1 MIHDEDDDDEDDD
14 EDDDDCEMM
23 HERLILYLL
32 HTSLA
37 TNTKNQPSQAPKTG
51 EHQRIDC
58 QTDNDGKVNDSDGYG
73 EGVDDRMMQY
83 LYDKEDNNV
92 DDDDDNSAGIH
103 KQVLCSRIQTQKY

>member
-1 MIHDEDDDDEDDD
+1 MTTMMSIIVTVMTMSIMIHDEDDDDEDDD

-58 QTDNDGKVNDSDGYG
+58 
-73 EGVDDRMMQY
+73 
-83 LYDKEDNNV
+83 
-92 DDDDDNSAGIH
+92 
-103 KQVLCSRIQTQKY
+103 